1 MRVSKK
7 PIKLVSLA
15 AALAALSGT
24 AALVPPAADAKPS
37 DPSKSERITD
47 SRSEDVQPNVL
58 MAVGKDLL
66 GMIVTTGADGMVTAQ
81 HYSHYSHSSHASH
94 SSHSSHYSSR

>member
-1 MRVSKK
+1 MSKK
-7 PIKLVSLA
+7 PITLVSLA

-24 AALVPPAADAKPS
+24 AALLPPAADAKPS
-37 DPSKSERITD
+37 DPRKSEGITN
-47 SRSEDVQPNVL
+47 SRSEGVQPNML
-58 MAVGKDLL
+58 MSVGKDLL